1 MTRNILQ
8 ILEILTY
15 LYCFA
20 SLYGQKMKYNIY
32 TVVFTVLQLVLMEG
46 INEYGFPQYL
56 VSLSYILMFV
66 YCILN
71 YKKTIRYALI
81 NCAISVI
88 LVGVMQLLFYMG
100 ISLFYIDN
108 YSDNQLIVE
117 LLISIMCYVVVR
129 LLYRKVQLIKI
140 SEFFA
145 KRDKLLLA
153 IGIFVL
159 LALGSQIWE
168 MKQKQVLRAE
178 ICVPIV
184 YFILLF
190 SILIW
195 EWQKSKTD
203 AERRTIQLEMNSLY
217 YSGYEN
223 LIQSVRE
230 KQYDFKNHINAI
242 YGMLFSINDYQKLV
256 DSERKYIETIMT
268 QLEPISL
275 LTLVENPLI
284 AGFLSEKIQSI
295 KNKEI
300 PIRWDCKL
308 KETSLTIPEY
318 CMVEMMGILIDNAFD
333 EAQLLG
339 NDAEI
344 NVELSEDD
352 DHIKFLVCNTCTE
365 NALQNMSQF
374 FVPGYS
380 SKGKNRGIGLTKLKN
395 MTGRVNGKIIIS
407 EGTIRDKKAINMG
420 IYIPK

>member
-203 AERRTIQLEMNSLY
+203 AERRTIQL
-217 YSGYEN
+217 
-223 LIQSVRE
+223 V
-230 KQYDFKNHINAI
+230 
-242 YGMLFSINDYQKLV
+242 
-256 DSERKYIETIMT
+256 
-268 QLEPISL
+268 
-275 LTLVENPLI
+275 
-284 AGFLSEKIQSI
+284 
-295 KNKEI
+295 
-300 PIRWDCKL
+300 
-308 KETSLTIPEY
+308 
-318 CMVEMMGILIDNAFD
+318 
-333 EAQLLG
+333 
-339 NDAEI
+339 
-344 NVELSEDD
+344 
-352 DHIKFLVCNTCTE
+352 
-365 NALQNMSQF
+365 
-374 FVPGYS
+374 
-380 SKGKNRGIGLTKLKN
+380 
-395 MTGRVNGKIIIS
+395 
-407 EGTIRDKKAINMG
+407 
-420 IYIPK
+420 